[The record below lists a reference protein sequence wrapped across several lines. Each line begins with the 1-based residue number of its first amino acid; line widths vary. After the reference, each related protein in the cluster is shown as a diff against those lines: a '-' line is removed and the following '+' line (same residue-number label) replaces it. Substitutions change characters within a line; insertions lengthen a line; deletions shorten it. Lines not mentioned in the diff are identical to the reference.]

1 VRDDDRP
8 EGLPGPA
15 HADGSS
21 AGTTDEGDAGRDGFD
36 VPEWVSEFRR
46 LYVEPKTR
54 AVVRQEA
61 NRRGRRT
68 PLVGPAGAVTPAVGA
83 SPVGADARMEPT
95 SELPVQ
101 PLSDEPL
108 RSRSELH
115 RSRRASPDP
124 APARRDR
131 SPGPPSRAA
140 EAGPETASRAA
151 LRRAREERAKA
162 ERRMRLRRTVV
173 VGVLI
178 LAVAAVVTWLVAR
191 SHEPV
196 AASASTAALV
206 LPSPATVAAAA
217 VAFGEDPASTAGDAG
232 RAPAPAVSGGG
243 TPAVRV
249 SVPAPSATTAEPS
262 PTATPAPPARGTGRM
277 SWVDWGEVP
286 GTRADGGH
294 VVRVALEIEG
304 GIGVDPA
311 ATAETV
317 AGILVGPRGWQER
330 RDVRFVFV
338 GPAQARRGEYDV
350 RIGLASRLTTMEL
363 CGPVQT
369 KGFTSCYN
377 GRVVLNLDRWML
389 AVPAYTGRLDDYRTY
404 VVNHE
409 VGHSFGLGHDGCPRA
424 GQPASVMVPQ
434 TLHLW
439 GCLPNPYPVVG

>member
-1 VRDDDRP
+1 MTGWRL
-8 EGLPGPA
+8 G
-15 HADGSS
+15 
-21 AGTTDEGDAGRDGFD
+21 
-36 VPEWVSEFRR
+36 WV
-46 LYVEPKTR
+46 
-54 AVVRQEA
+54 A
-61 NRRGRRT
+61 
-68 PLVGPAGAVTPAVGA
+68 A
-83 SPVGADARMEPT
+83 SPGLIAPVSRVARSTGGGVNWALQRAGIAAINGPMEDT
-95 SELPVQ
+95 EAMWL
-101 PLSDEPL
+101 EY
-108 RSRSELH
+108 
-115 RSRRASPDP
+115 A
-124 APARRDR
+124 ARRDR
-131 SPGPPSRAA
+131 SSGPPSRPA
-140 EAGPETASRAA
+140 EAGPETPSRSA
-151 LRRAREERAKA
+151 LRRAREERARA

-206 LPSPATVAAAA
+206 LPAPATVAAAE
-217 VAFGEDPASTAGDAG
+217 VAFGAEPTDTVGDAG
-232 RAPAPAVSGGG
+232 RLPIPAVSGGG
-243 TPAVRV
+243 APAVRV
-249 SVPAPSATTAEPS
+249 PVPSPSATPAEPT
-262 PTATPAPPARGTGRM
+262 PNAPPAPPARGTGRM
-277 SWVDWGEVP
+277 SWVEWGEVP
-286 GTRADGGH
+286 GSRAEGGD

-311 ATAETV
+311 ATAATV
-317 AGILVGPRGWQER
+317 SGILVGPRGWQER

-389 AVPAYTGRLDDYRTY
+389 AVPAYAGRLDAYRTY

-409 VGHSFGLGHDGCPRA
+409 VGHSFGLGHDGCPRI
-424 GQPASVMVPQ
+424 GRPASVMVPQ